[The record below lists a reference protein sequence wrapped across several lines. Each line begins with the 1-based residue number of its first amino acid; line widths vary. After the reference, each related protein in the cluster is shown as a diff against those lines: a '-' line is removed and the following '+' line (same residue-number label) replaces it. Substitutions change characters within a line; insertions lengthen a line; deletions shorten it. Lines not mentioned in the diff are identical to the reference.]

1 MYFFLFILL
10 VRCCCSPAGLWRR
23 PASCWPSPRRL
34 CPCPGWC
41 AADLRATARLGL
53 RACPGLVIGAPACLW
68 RCCAASRRRCAAS
81 LWRRSAHYPSFA
93 NFDAPNR
100 GACTVSRQSSNTP
113 LQALTLMNDPA
124 YVEMARAFA
133 ARIQEETVNMDTTRR
148 LAHAFRLAL
157 CRNPGAD
164 ELEVLRKIYFTA
176 LDTDGEDAEAWF
188 DVATTLL
195 NLHETI
201 TK

>member
-1 MYFFLFILL
+1 MFGPP
-10 VRCCCSPAGLWRR
+10 VRPVQPAKVWR
-23 PASCWPSPRRL
+23 
-34 CPCPGWC
+34 
-41 AADLRATARLGL
+41 
-53 RACPGLVIGAPACLW
+53 VIGEVDNTYYL
-68 RCCAASRRRCAAS
+68 SKGEDLYRRGIYT

-133 ARIQEETVNMDTTRR
+133 ARIQQETEGMNATRR

-164 ELEVLRKIYFTA
+164 ELEVMRKIYFTA
-176 LDTDGEDAEAWF
+176 LDTDGADAEAWF

>member
-1 MYFFLFILL
+1 MAKRVKDPDNVYYSRGPRNRLVAEL
-10 VRCCCSPAGLWRR
+10 VRDNALAISGLLSSKMFGPPVRPIQPDKFWR
-23 PASCWPSPRRL
+23 
-34 CPCPGWC
+34 
-41 AADLRATARLGL
+41 
-53 RACPGLVIGAPACLW
+53 VIGEVDNTYYL
-68 RCCAASRRRCAAS
+68 SSGEDLHRRGIYT

-100 GACTVSRQSSNTP
+100 GACTVMRQSSNTP
-113 LQALTLMNDPA
+113 LQALTLMNDPS

-133 ARIQEETVNMDTTRR
+133 ARIQQETEDMDATMS
-148 LAHAFRLAL
+148 LAHAFRMAL
-157 CRNPGAD
+157 CRHPLVD
-164 ELEVLRKIYFTA
+164 EVEILRRIYFTS
-176 LDTDGEDAEAWF
+176 LDTDGSEVEAWF